1 MVDCERLISLVFERE
16 PIWDSTSKKHHNRDI
31 TRKLWQEI
39 EKEMQVKAP
48 TVSKMSCKL
57 TNEQLL
63 DMMNGMNSDLEFSDE
78 EDDENIDDIAIA
90 NLVVESVYGTVDD
103 EDDNEDDDVDIFTPD
118 QLLPIQT
125 LPTDEVSM
133 PNIVTHLN
141 TNGQHSINWLCKP
154 MKQKNIIMRSIEQT
168 EFPNT
173 SGRNN
178 TLPLPISYFMKY
190 FTEEAFVEMAIFT
203 NIYAEQKSTNQWVQ
217 ITSAKMKVFVGIH
230 LMMGVLNL
238 PRVRIM
244 TRNRFFELRTHF
256 HVINNEEISQTNTDK
271 FIKVRPLYNYMKN
284 RFYQLPIEQ
293 NLSIDEQMVP
303 FKGKLASK
311 PYMRGKPHPWGIKI
325 FLMCGSSGIVYD
337 YIMFQGSSTELD
349 PLVQNLFADRHIY
362 AAGIVRVNRFAK
374 PPLITDKCLS
384 KIGRGTSYKVSGISE
399 GVVLGSN
406 FITSGEPETIKRWDK
421 KHKQFVDVER
431 PEVIGLY
438 NKSMG
443 GVDVHDQ
450 L

>member
-1 MVDCERLISLVFERE
+1 
-16 PIWDSTSKKHHNRDI
+16 
-31 TRKLWQEI
+31 
-39 EKEMQVKAP
+39 
-48 TVSKMSCKL
+48 MSCKL

-90 NLVVESVYGTVDD
+90 NLVVERVYGTVDD
-103 EDDNEDDDVDIFTPD
+103 EDNDVDIFTPD

-141 TNGQHSINWLCKP
+141 TNGPPVLKQFTTFAKSSINWLCKP

-173 SGRNN
+173 I
-178 TLPLPISYFMKY
+178 PPPISYFMKY
-190 FTEEAFVEMAIFT
+190 FTEEAFDEMAIFT

-217 ITSAKMKVFVGIH
+217 ITSAEMKVFVGIH

-238 PRVRIM
+238 PRVRI
-244 TRNRFFELRTHF
+244 FFELRTHF
-256 HVINNEEISQTNTDK
+256 HVINNEEIPQTNTDK
-271 FIKVRPLYNYMKN
+271 FIKVKPLYNHMKN

-311 PYMRGKPHPWGIKI
+311 QYMRGKPHP
-325 FLMCGSSGIVYD
+325 
-337 YIMFQGSSTELD
+337 
-349 PLVQNLFADRHIY
+349 
-362 AAGIVRVNRFAK
+362 
-374 PPLITDKCLS
+374 
-384 KIGRGTSYKVSGISE
+384 
-399 GVVLGSN
+399 
-406 FITSGEPETIKRWDK
+406 
-421 KHKQFVDVER
+421 
-431 PEVIGLY
+431 
-438 NKSMG
+438 
-443 GVDVHDQ
+443 
-450 L
+450 